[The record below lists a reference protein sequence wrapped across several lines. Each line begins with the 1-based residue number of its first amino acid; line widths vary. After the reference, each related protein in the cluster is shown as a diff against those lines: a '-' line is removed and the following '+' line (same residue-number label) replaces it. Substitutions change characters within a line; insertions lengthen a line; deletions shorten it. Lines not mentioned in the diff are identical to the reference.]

1 MPDKSFVTVVI
12 NSHGRDLKS
21 EKATARQRTTMR
33 KLTMA
38 GKSGMYSW
46 HGIDNMMPTIF
57 RAAHELS
64 KNPHVPF
71 TQKLRAFSDHMCE
84 LGFNERIQKVY
95 ETETAKLPNDELLK
109 ACKVSKKSDWFLT
122 SQVKYNHL
130 YAFNVNDESNPW
142 ERNNFG
148 IWLVDGSKGV
158 LNSVDFDETKEKNNI
173 MRQLGFPVWP
183 LSKTQQP
190 TERYAFTTTMFDL
203 ERLLK
208 ARYEVKYV
216 NFIDLSCRHYQ
227 KTWYERASSL
237 FMGSSDD
244 EEMAEVSTSPLEQ
257 VTVGKQVTTVA
268 NTDVKIMKQQPSG
281 LPANWKYVQIP
292 RNGEYAYA
300 DTKNDVLSFD
310 FPEAKVSFNPRKLT
324 IMGIDMVTHKPPSIM
339 PGAYPV
345 TLPKDWEYVHIPTLD
360 MYMYVNTKTGETNHD
375 LPAHY
380 SAYGGRKVKSARKRS
395 IARIARITRITRKLR
410 KF

>member
-1 MPDKSFVTVVI
+1 MHDRSFVTVVI
-12 NSHGRDLKS
+12 NSHGMDLKS

-71 TQKLRAFSDHMCE
+71 TQKLRAFSEHICA

-148 IWLVDGSKGV
+148 IWLVDGSKEV
-158 LNSVDFDETKEKNNI
+158 LNSEDFDETKEKNNI
-173 MRQLGFPVWP
+173 MGQLGFPVWP

-190 TERYAFTTTMFDL
+190 TERYAFRTTMFEL

-216 NFIDLSCRHYQ
+216 NFIDLSCRYYK

-237 FMGSSDD
+237 FMNSSDD
-244 EEMAEVSTSPLEQ
+244 EDMVSMSPSTSPLEQ
-257 VTVGKQVTTVA
+257 VAVG
-268 NTDVKIMKQQPSG
+268 NTDVKIMKDQPGG
-281 LPANWKYVQIP
+281 LPANWKYVNIP

-300 DTKNDVLSFD
+300 NLKTGDMSYD
-310 FPEAKVSFNPRKLT
+310 FPQAKVSFKPRKLN

-345 TLPKDWEYVHIPTLD
+345 TPPKNWEYVHIPTLD
-360 MYMYVNTKTGETNHD
+360 MYTYVNTETGETNHD
-375 LPAHY
+375 VPAHY
-380 SAYGGRKVKSARKRS
+380 SAYGGRRVKSAKKRN
-395 IARIARITRITRKLR
+395 TRNTRNTRKLR
-410 KF
+410 KNSS

>member
-12 NSHGRDLKS
+12 NSHGRDLRK

-71 TQKLRAFSDHMCE
+71 TRKLRAFSDHMCE

-95 ETETAKLPNDELLK
+95 ETETAKLPDDELLK

-130 YAFNVNDESNPW
+130 YAFNVNDDSNPW

-148 IWLVDGSKGV
+148 IWLVDGSNEV
-158 LNSVDFDETKEKNNI
+158 LNSVDFDETKERNNI

-183 LSKTQQP
+183 LSKTQEP
-190 TERYAFTTTMFDL
+190 TEHYAFTTTMFDL
-203 ERLLK
+203 EKLLK
-208 ARYEVKYV
+208 ARYDVKYV

-237 FMGSSDD
+237 FMGSSSDD

-257 VTVGKQVTTVA
+257 VTVA

-310 FPEAKVSFNPRKLT
+310 FPEAKVSFKPRKLT

-345 TLPKDWEYVHIPTLD
+345 TLPKDWEYVYIPTLGQHK
-360 MYMYVNTKTGETNHD
+360 YVNTKTRETNDD

-395 IARIARITRITRKLR
+395 IARIARIARITRKLR
-410 KF
+410 KL